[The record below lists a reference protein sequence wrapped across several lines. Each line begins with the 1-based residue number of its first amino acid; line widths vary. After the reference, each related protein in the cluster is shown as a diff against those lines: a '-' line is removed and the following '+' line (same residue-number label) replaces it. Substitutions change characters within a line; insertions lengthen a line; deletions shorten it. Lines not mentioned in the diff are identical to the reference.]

1 MSKRSLY
8 INTFFDILAVTFAF
22 FIMIWIKPATVRIYL
37 PTYIY
42 PFLVFLSIWVIISLI
57 TRKYYAPERYK
68 LSRAFVHII
77 IINIIIS
84 GILAL
89 LMFVFRSAF
98 YSRLV
103 VIGIIGIST
112 IIELFFALCDY
123 YICNAH
129 PGPDTSRVFETYQR
143 VVGRETIYPETKI
156 PPTKKFTHDTVPE
169 NIKETIIEESGIDV
183 FHFLADNI
191 DFNIPNYSLLST
203 TTRFNIDKLPEKSY
217 LKLVN
222 LKRIND
228 IRFINKF
235 FESANKKLIDGG
247 CFIGCVET
255 KDQRKKRLLKKY
267 PPILNRIY
275 YFFDFIVKRI
285 FPKFNLTKRIYF
297 FLTRGQNRVISKA
310 ETFGRLYSCG
320 FKIINEK
327 EINGNLYFVAY
338 KSMDPVFDMEPTY
351 GPLVKLHRIGKN
363 GKIIYVFKFR
373 TMHPY
378 AEYLQEYIYEKSN
391 LQEGGKFKDDFRI
404 TTLGKFFRK
413 FWIDELP
420 MLVNFFRGDLKI
432 VGVRPLSK
440 HYFSLYSK
448 ELQEIRTKIKPGL
461 IPPFYV
467 DMPKTIEEIQASEL
481 KYINSYLKHP
491 LRTDW
496 KYFWKAVWNILFKKA
511 RSS

>member
-1 MSKRSLY
+1 MNQRSLY
-8 INTFFDILAVTFAF
+8 INTFFDILAVSLAF

-42 PFLVFLSIWVIISLI
+42 PFFVFLFLWIIISLI
-57 TRKYYAPERYK
+57 TRKYSAPERYK
-68 LSRAFVHII
+68 LSRALLLII
-77 IINIIIS
+77 TTNLIIS
-84 GILAL
+84 GIVALA
-89 LMFVFRSAF
+89 MYVFRSEF

-103 VIGIIGIST
+103 VIGTIS
-112 IIELFFALCDY
+112 IASLLELFFALCDY
-123 YICNAH
+123 YICNANN
-129 PGPDTSRVFETYQR
+129 GPDTSRVFETYQKI
-143 VVGRETIYPETKI
+143 VGRDKVYPKI
-156 PPTKKFTHDTVPE
+156 KICPKEFTHDPVPK
-169 NIKETIIEESGIDV
+169 NIKDTIVEESSIDV

-191 DFNIPNYSLLST
+191 DLNIPNYLLLST
-203 TTRFNIDKLPEKSY
+203 TTQFNVDKLPETY
-217 LKLVN
+217 FNLVN

-235 FESANKKLIDGG
+235 FESVNKKLLDSGF
-247 CFIGCVET
+247 FIGCVET

-267 PPILNRIY
+267 PPVLNRIY
-275 YFFDFIVKRI
+275 YFFDFILKRV

-320 FKIINEK
+320 FKIVNET
-327 EINGNLYFVAY
+327 EIHGNLYFVARKNKNPFY
-338 KSMDPVFDMEPTY
+338 DMEPTY

-363 GKIIYVFKFR
+363 GKLINVFKFR

-378 AEYLQEYIYEKSN
+378 AEYLQEYVYEKSS

-420 MLVNFFRGDLKI
+420 MFINFFRGDLKI

-448 ELQEIRTKIKPGL
+448 ELQEKRTQTKPGL

-481 KYINSYLKHP
+481 KYLNAYFKHP
-491 LRTDW
+491 FLTDW
-496 KYFWKAVWNILFKKA
+496 KYFWKAVWNILFHKA

>member
-8 INTFFDILAVTFAF
+8 INTFFDILAVTLAF
-22 FIMIWIKPATVRIYL
+22 FIMIWIKPATVRVYL

-42 PFLVFLSIWVIISLI
+42 PFLAFLSLWVIVSLI
-57 TRKYYAPERYK
+57 TRKYSAPERLK
-68 LSRAFVHII
+68 LSRALLHII
-77 IINIIIS
+77 ITNLIIS
-84 GILAL
+84 GTAAL
-89 LMFVFRSAF
+89 VMFVFRSEF

-103 VIGIIGIST
+103 VIGIV
-112 IIELFFALCDY
+112 IIATSLELFFTFCDY

-129 PGPDTSRVFETYQR
+129 NGPDTSHVFEAYQKI
-143 VVGRETIYPETKI
+143 VGRETTYPKTEIQIKE
-156 PPTKKFTHDTVPE
+156 FTHDPVPE
-169 NIKETIIEESGIDV
+169 NIKNIIIEESSLDV

-191 DFNIPNYSLLST
+191 DFNIPNYSLLAT
-203 TTRFNIDKLPEKSY
+203 TTRFNIDKLPEKTY

-235 FESANKKLIDGG
+235 FESANNKLVDGG

-267 PPILNRIY
+267 PPVLNHIY
-275 YFFDFIVKRI
+275 YFFDFILKRI
-285 FPKFNLTKRIYF
+285 FPKFNITKRIYF

-327 EINGNLYFVAY
+327 EINGNLYFIAC
-338 KSMDPVFDMEPTY
+338 KNKNPFFDMKPTY
-351 GPLVKLHRIGKN
+351 GPLVKLRRIGKN
-363 GKIIYVFKFR
+363 GKLINVFKLR

-378 AEYLQEYIYEKSN
+378 AEYLQEYVYEKSS
-391 LQEGGKFKDDFRI
+391 LQEGGKFKNDFRI
-404 TTLGKFFRK
+404 TTLGKIFRK

-420 MLVNFFRGDLKI
+420 MFINFFRGDLKI
-432 VGVRPLSK
+432 VGVRPLSQ

-448 ELQEIRTKIKPGL
+448 ELQEKRTKVKPGL

-481 KYINSYLKHP
+481 KYLNAYFKHP
-491 LRTDW
+491 FLTDW